1 MLETWRT
8 LVIVEDISLMVT
20 AGIVG
25 FPDAHG
31 VVGEIDIAVVAWRV
45 SLKAFVTAWILGGL
59 QKSTLIVSSCK
70 SHW

>member
-45 SLKAFVTAWILGGL
+45 S
-59 QKSTLIVSSCK
+59 
-70 SHW
+70 